1 MHKNLWQLERA
12 TLKLPYYGGG
22 DDDGIAGNGRCSR
35 HGRDGRAA
43 CAVVGRIGSG
53 CEESGGIVQGDLSI
67 GCKRRCG
74 FEGESRRAMSRC
86 TTVREER
93 GSMLTAS
100 QLLPPQ
106 NTNLSWAP
114 QPAQIDMHD
123 TDIPFGI
130 FHSGA
135 VLEAIA

>member
-1 MHKNLWQLERA
+1 MTMELPVMADVAVMVA
-12 TLKLPYYGGG
+12 TDVLPAPLL
-22 DDDGIAGNGRCSR
+22 AGLGVST
-35 HGRDGRAA
+35 
-43 CAVVGRIGSG
+43 
-53 CEESGGIVQGDLSI
+53 